1 MEGMGEE
8 AKVEVADE
16 EVPEEFC
23 WASLTATPVPIPL
36 LPAAAVDTETQEDV
50 RKAPKE
56 LSHLEELVP
65 RPPPP

>member
-1 MEGMGEE
+1 MEGMEEE
-8 AKVEVADE
+8 AEVEVADE

-23 WASLTATPVPIPL
+23 WVSLTATPAPIPPL
-36 LPAAAVDTETQEDV
+36 SAAAVDTETQEDV

-56 LSHLEELVP
+56 LSNLEELVP